1 MRDAIST
8 RIGKKCHCRF
18 IPFRQTICAIAT
30 GMAISIR
37 MLTIQIQKLQKI
49 YQSRGVWT
57 VRIVCKRYVMS
68 EVE

>member
-1 MRDAIST
+1 
-8 RIGKKCHCRF
+8 
-18 IPFRQTICAIAT
+18 
-30 GMAISIR
+30 
-37 MLTIQIQKLQKI
+37 LQKI